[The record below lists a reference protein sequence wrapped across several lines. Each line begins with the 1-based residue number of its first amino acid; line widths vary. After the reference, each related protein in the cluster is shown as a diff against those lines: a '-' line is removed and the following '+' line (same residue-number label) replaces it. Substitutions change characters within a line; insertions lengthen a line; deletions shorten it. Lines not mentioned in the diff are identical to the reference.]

1 MKANTKPA
9 DDVDSY
15 IAGFPSAT
23 QKLLKQLRATIQKAA
38 PLAEEVISYRMP
50 AYKYHGVLV
59 FFAGYEHH
67 IGFYPTASGIENFKK
82 EIAGFKSSKGAVQ
95 FPLNKP
101 LPLSLVTAIVKFRV
115 LLNREKASLPPKKK
129 K

>member
-9 DDVDSY
+9 HDVDSY
-15 IAGFPSAT
+15 IMGFPSAT
-23 QKLLKQLRATIQKAA
+23 QKLLKQLRATVQKAA

-82 EIAGFKSSKGAVQ
+82 EIAGFKYSKGAVQ